1 MKTYCL
7 ELTSRKQGYNEK
19 LNTLRE
25 YLQAYILRIMHDEG
39 FFRFAVFV
47 GGTALRFLYDLPRFS
62 EELDFSLKDKG
73 TLDFA
78 ALMKKVDNELKLA
91 GYEASVSRDTQKTVN
106 NAWVKFPGLMYEA
119 GISALKLQNFSIKIE
134 VDTNPPEGA
143 ILKTDIVNKY
153 FPLSFL
159 SYDTASLFA
168 GKLHAILTRKY
179 TKGRDLFDLGWYL
192 SKWKG
197 LSPNIHLLRNA
208 LTQTKWVGTLPTENT
223 WRELIYET
231 IANVEWNKAKEDVL
245 NFLENPKDLE
255 IFSQENVLALVRA
268 GALEPKRG

>member
-1 MKTYCL
+1 MISPNIIILFADQMRADTLGCAGHPIVKTPHLDALAKNGVLFTNTYTPAPSCVPARAS
-7 ELTSRKQGYNEK
+7 LTTGNYPHKATGYK
-19 LNTLRE
+19 GNTG
-25 YLQAYILRIMHDEG
+25 YI
-39 FFRFAVFV
+39 
-47 GGTALRFLYDLPRFS
+47 
-62 EELDFSLKDKG
+62 KD
-73 TLDFA
+73 D
-78 ALMKKVDNELKLA
+78 ELKLA
-91 GYEASVSRDTQKTVN
+91 GYEASVLGDTQKTIN

-134 VDTNPPEGA
+134 IDTNPPEGA

-255 IFSQENVLALVRA
+255 IFSQENVLALVKA
-268 GALEPKRG
+268 GAFEPKRG